1 MNTPP
6 DPTTKGAYM
15 SDHKVASQRLGLW
28 CSWIF
33 VALTAIGWL
42 GIVHLHMPARAD
54 LGLDATK
61 VWFSETHHWGVIVG
75 CTGSAASIS
84 RPSWFMV

>member
-1 MNTPP
+1 
-6 DPTTKGAYM
+6 M

-42 GIVHLHMPARAD
+42 GIAHFHMPARAG
-54 LGLDATK
+54 LGLDAPD
-61 VWFSETHHWGVIVG
+61 VE
-75 CTGSAASIS
+75 S
-84 RPSWFMV
+84 RACRRRIRCFHFKALMVYGLT